1 MKAAL
6 YIRVSTEEQAKEGN
20 SIEAQREKLVHY
32 AKAKEL
38 DIARIYIDE
47 GISGATIE
55 ERKALL
61 QQLDDAKNGMFE
73 AVLIYKL
80 DRLGRNARD
89 LLDIKN
95 RFKDLKVELISL
107 TENIDTT
114 TPTGNAMYGMIS
126 VFAELEKDTIN
137 SRMTMGR
144 EQKVKKGIK
153 SKTGKILYGYDY
165 VDGRYVANEQQ
176 AAIVRMIYDR
186 VIAGDSIRSIA
197 RYLTEHKVAR
207 YNGNTYW
214 SPATVRRLII
224 NPTYKGY
231 TFASLF
237 KHHFN
242 KYFDFEGAIL
252 EKANNVEPIVQEEI
266 YNLANN
272 IIESR
277 KGNNTRKYA
286 KSDFYFADV
295 AYCASCGWK
304 LYARNATEKS
314 GSNRRRRYYR
324 CQYNNSHF
332 AEHKTCSFTSMENTS
347 LEKLFLEYLE
357 NLELNLSAV
366 DEMES
371 SQQSDVEKAEAV
383 MNELISR
390 KERLRGRRDKL
401 LEKYLDGIIDDETY
415 MTIAAVIDDELAEI
429 EDRIQNLEAEIH
441 PREKINYSLESL
453 NSHLQQSHSSIREMW
468 ALLSND
474 EKRMF
479 VTTLVKKMYI
489 AKGRIVSI
497 IFN

>member
-1 MKAAL
+1 MAELQGKILKRLRQEKGWTQKDLAQIMQRAESTIGMWEQGRREMDYDSLKQAAD
-6 YIRVSTEEQAKEGN
+6 IFSVS
-20 SIEAQREKLVHY
+20 
-32 AKAKEL
+32 
-38 DIARIYIDE
+38 IDY
-47 GISGATIE
+47 
-55 ERKALL
+55 L
-61 QQLDDAKNGMFE
+61 
-73 AVLIYKL
+73 
-80 DRLGRNARD
+80 LGRNLENKAKNEIQEII
-89 LLDIKN
+89 LDD
-95 RFKDLKVELISL
+95 FQYALYGEVKDLTDEEKQDIL
-107 TENIDTT
+107 D
-114 TPTGNAMYGMIS
+114 MI
-126 VFAELEKDTIN
+126 
-137 SRMTMGR
+137 
-144 EQKVKKGIK
+144 
-153 SKTGKILYGYDY
+153 KI
-165 VDGRYVANEQQ
+165 
-176 AAIVRMIYDR
+176 
-186 VIAGDSIRSIA
+186 
-197 RYLTEHKVAR
+197 
-207 YNGNTYW
+207 
-214 SPATVRRLII
+214 
-224 NPTYKGY
+224 
-231 TFASLF
+231 F
-237 KHHFN
+237 
-242 KYFDFEGAIL
+242 
-252 EKANNVEPIVQEEI
+252 
-266 YNLANN
+266 
-272 IIESR
+272 
-277 KGNNTRKYA
+277 
-286 KSDFYFADV
+286 
-295 AYCASCGWK
+295 
-304 LYARNATEKS
+304 NATEKS

-415 MTIAAVIDDELAEI
+415 MTTAAVIDDELAEI

-453 NSHLQQSHSSIREMW
+453 KSHLQQSHSSIREMW